1 MVIFFIF
8 FSEGCGEYLN
18 KIDDFYELLGPYEG
32 ENKKFRIKTMEYQIL
47 WKNMAESRNI
57 EGSMEN
63 AIGEVLRRIYAEG
76 RRGDLLAVTIYH
88 PALDD
93 PLYIGYSREEK

>member
-1 MVIFFIF
+1 
-8 FSEGCGEYLN
+8 
-18 KIDDFYELLGPYEG
+18 
-32 ENKKFRIKTMEYQIL
+32 
-47 WKNMAESRNI
+47 MAESRNI

-93 PLYIGYSREEK
+93 PLYIGYSREEKLTADKIIKCIWRIQQSKRKLNYDEALTFKFSRIRTPVGGRPRQW